1 MEESF
6 EASCTEGWPG
16 AEFCVS
22 STEKSAI
29 AVNALKDDLRRLNV
43 RMGVADLDCELSSDG
58 KDIERIDALE
68 D

>member
-29 AVNALKDDLRRLNV
+29 AVNALEDDLLGLNV
-43 RMGVADLDCELSSDG
+43 RMGVADLS
-58 KDIERIDALE
+58 
-68 D
+68 